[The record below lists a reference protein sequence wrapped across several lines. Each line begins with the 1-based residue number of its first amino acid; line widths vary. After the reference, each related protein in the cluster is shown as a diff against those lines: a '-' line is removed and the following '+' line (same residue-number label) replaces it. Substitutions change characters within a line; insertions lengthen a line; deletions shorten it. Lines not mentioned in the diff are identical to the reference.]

1 MESVDRVVE
10 KIMNSEEERENIKP
24 NNLRNSL
31 EKSLNSIEHSLGMYA
46 YGFVTLP
53 AKSIYDKKLLAEHK
67 SIIDSCHIYIIGYH
81 PNIEFVEARQ
91 SGKKLHMVYLI
102 TGNQHILE
110 YDIPDGFSLASR
122 NGGFYLLGDAGE
134 NISFNQKLILQ
145 DLNYQTQAT
154 NFEVKYIGQ
163 SYGKGGSRNAINRLL
178 KHETLQK
185 ISLQGVPNGYHLS
198 LLLIQIQSNNQLFTL
213 INPFAQNDDNA
224 KSRIQS
230 GVDKLFNTSEQERI
244 SLYEAS
250 LIRYF
255 SPQYNKEFK
264 NSFPSTNLKIL
275 QDCYEKDFSGIVAE
289 ICLDDLPYRLFSD
302 SVEPATQ
309 HIITHDLHERD
320 ARRMF
325 FGLQSG

>member
-1 MESVDRVVE
+1 MT
-10 KIMNSEEERENIKP
+10 SEEKRENIRP
-24 NNLRNSL
+24 NSLRNSL
-31 EKSLNSIEHSLGMYA
+31 EKSLNSIEHSLGIYA
-46 YGFVTLP
+46 DGFLTLP
-53 AKSIYDKKLLAEHK
+53 AKNIYDKKLLAEHK

-81 PNIEFVEARQ
+81 PNIEFIEARQ
-91 SGKKLHMVYLI
+91 NGKKLHMVYLI
-102 TGNQHILE
+102 TGAQYILE
-110 YDIPDGFSLASR
+110 YDIPDGFSLATR
-122 NGGFYLLGDAGE
+122 NGGFYLQGDSGE
-134 NISFNQKLILQ
+134 NISFKQELILQ

-163 SYGKGGSRNAINRLL
+163 SYGKDGSRHAIDRLL

-185 ISLQGVPNGYHLS
+185 ISLQGVPHGYYLS
-198 LLLIQIQSNNQLFTL
+198 LLLIKIQTNNQLFTL

-230 GVDKLFNTSEQERI
+230 GIDKLFDTSERERV

-275 QDCYEKDFSGIVAE
+275 QDCYKKDFSGIVAE
-289 ICLDDLPYRLFSD
+289 IYLDDLPYRLFSD

-309 HIITHDLHERD
+309 HIITYDLHEPD

-325 FGLQSG
+325 FGLESGR